1 MKEKAW
7 KQAREEMEEAER
19 SLRAGTSANASIK
32 RKRGDEDE
40 EKSVLRR
47 KLQGEMTEALRGYD
61 GTAIDL
67 TLDNMN
73 EAGTTKLLGE
83 TIDLTDD

>member
-1 MKEKAW
+1 LKGKAW

-19 SLRAGTSANASIK
+19 SLRPGTSANASIK
-32 RKRGDEDE
+32 RKRGDED
-40 EKSVLRR
+40 
-47 KLQGEMTEALRGYD
+47 GEMTEALRGYD
-61 GTAIDL
+61 GKAIDL
-67 TLDNMN
+67 TLDNMD

>member
-1 MKEKAW
+1 V
-7 KQAREEMEEAER
+7 
-19 SLRAGTSANASIK
+19 T
-32 RKRGDEDE
+32 
-40 EKSVLRR
+40 R

-61 GTAIDL
+61 GKAIDL
-67 TLDNMN
+67 TLDNMD